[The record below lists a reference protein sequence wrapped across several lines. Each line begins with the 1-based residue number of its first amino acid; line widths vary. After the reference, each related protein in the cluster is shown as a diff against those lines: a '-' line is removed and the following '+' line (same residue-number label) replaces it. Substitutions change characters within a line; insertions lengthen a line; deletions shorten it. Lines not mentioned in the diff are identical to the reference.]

1 MSLWFIIKLSFLI
14 IYSSVC
20 AYLSSIMY
28 NHEKKFYDPIYV
40 KKKKDK
46 GEEEDEI
53 IVNLHDEFDEFARRD
68 SPVSFFQLFC
78 GTFTL
83 FFIKIISSFFF
94 AFRLSRKLSKK
105 FQEKQSKKES
115 LTKADINYM
124 IEQTKFNA
132 SYFLLFSGIFF
143 KKRRLPE
150 NQIIQ
155 IYKKYFGPDYKIEY
169 EGKFGCYIC
178 NHTSLNDILLA
189 MAIYGCGFISKED
202 VKTTPVFGKIAIGL
216 NSIFVNRDSTK
227 SKENTLEAIMK
238 RQKDFIEGKNV
249 MPFMIFPEGTTS
261 SGRHLLEFKRGAF
274 YSLLPIKPNII
285 LPNLN
290 NEFHLGCGDTNVGI
304 NYGRTL
310 TNLYV
315 RTDFIELPI
324 MTPNEY
330 MFNNFSSYGKE
341 KWEIYKEVAKE
352 IMCILGN
359 FKKSNMEFDD
369 SKRYNYCIKNHV
381 FVEKEKFK
389 KD

>member
-105 FQEKQSKKES
+105 LQEKSSKKES
-115 LTKADINYM
+115 LTKEDINYM

-132 SYFLLFSGIFF
+132 SYFLRFSGIFF

-178 NHTSLNDILLA
+178 NHTSFNDILLA
-189 MAIYGCGFISKED
+189 MAIYGCGFISKEE
-202 VKTTPVFGKIAIGL
+202 VKTTPVFEIKRKYFRS
-216 NSIFVNRDSTK
+216 NNEKTK
-227 SKENTLEAIMK
+227 RFYRRKK
-238 RQKDFIEGKNV
+238 CY
-249 MPFMIFPEGTTS
+249 
-261 SGRHLLEFKRGAF
+261 AF
-274 YSLLPIKPNII
+274 Y
-285 LPNLN
+285 
-290 NEFHLGCGDTNVGI
+290 
-304 NYGRTL
+304 
-310 TNLYV
+310 
-315 RTDFIELPI
+315 DFPR
-324 MTPNEY
+324 
-330 MFNNFSSYGKE
+330 
-341 KWEIYKEVAKE
+341 
-352 IMCILGN
+352 
-359 FKKSNMEFDD
+359 
-369 SKRYNYCIKNHV
+369 RYYQ
-381 FVEKEKFK
+381 FRETFA
-389 KD
+389 